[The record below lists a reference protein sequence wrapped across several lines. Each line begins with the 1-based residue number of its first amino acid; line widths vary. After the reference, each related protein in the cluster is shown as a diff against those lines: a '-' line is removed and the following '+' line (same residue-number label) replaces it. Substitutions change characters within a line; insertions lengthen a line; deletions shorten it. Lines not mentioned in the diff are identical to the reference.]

1 MPTRRSQRSRSQSL
15 PGQSLSS
22 FPVSAIESLEPRQL
36 LSATGTGDQTESTL
50 RTIEVSDYVA
60 SENQYLSIE
69 EAHLVSGEIHILTT
83 VLNYPVLAISSQ
95 PSVDGPERSTSIDL
109 NVADDL
115 PIRVFRIDAPA
126 ESTAESVD
134 GYASFHQRLTEQNAE
149 LLYARVEPALS
160 EWRESTL
167 EQLLA
172 AAQQEYG
179 DQFGQEAEKPD
190 YGFFHVLPVGN
201 GIVDGVF
208 RQFDNATALFS
219 TFSETNN
226 QVDGVDEVDIV
237 ETDGRYI
244 YSVSGSELVITAA
257 VTDNAPAEVV
267 SRTQLGSN
275 LHHGIFLHEGRLTI
289 LSQEAAE
296 EYPIRVFG
304 SRDVLQPIARTV
316 VSVMDISD
324 PTTPTLQ
331 QETIVDGTV
340 QSARAIGS
348 DVYVVINNSAGIPR
362 LPSPWVRFDTDSST
376 RYRTEEFD
384 RYAARLTEEVLNLTP
399 PSVFQ
404 RKSADGAVT
413 LQRTGW
419 LSGSTEHISAGYA
432 QLTSIVQF
440 DMMSDESTP
449 TDTISF
455 RTSQYGASHL
465 YATADTIYVATT
477 QYPLDEAGGHFFRR
491 NTNATTS
498 IRKVDLSGERMQLA
512 GRGQVMGVLESQFS
526 LDEHNGYLRVA
537 TTTNQWLAATSEN
550 HLFVLEDVGDELV
563 VVGSQTGLAPGERI
577 YSARFD
583 GDRAWIVTFRRI
595 DPVFAFD
602 LSDPSNPQLV
612 GELKIPGF
620 SEHLQLIDENHLL
633 AIGREATD
641 EGFQL
646 GLQVSLFD
654 VSTLSDPQLLFQ
666 RSLDEDENSWG
677 YSEALHEHHAFH
689 YIADQGLLVVPFH
702 DRHSHSGLMTLRIDP
717 EDGIDIVG
725 HISADD
731 SYQIRRSV
739 RLDDHLYGIGNNS
752 IIVAALDAPG
762 TKLDEVTFPAGL
774 REDRHSVLTRFFET
788 LTERISIREYIDNA
802 GERFSQVELGEFFG
816 QIGLPSEQFD
826 FEFVVNNVQTGVEA
840 LREQTDRPA
849 LRLDELEE
857 RLPEGTW
864 EILVRTRNRLLENAQ
879 WGDWIPSDIFN
890 VGRDEPV
897 MVSDGR
903 LSELSPVLQWS
914 DIPDLVNS
922 AIVDG
927 TTETHFNPVDHFEVW
942 ISDVAAGHMVI
953 YDRDVSDTQLNLD
966 ALQPGDYYAWFRGIY
981 EDGTAADWSP
991 RTDFQILGKP
1001 LAIVEEIFSTADRLP
1016 SFTWEAVTDAVSYEI
1031 QIVRPDGTT
1040 TVYTADSLADAEH
1053 DLTSQLAPGEYTLQV
1068 RAMLLSGQTE
1078 WAEHT
1083 FTIVDRPALN
1093 IQGGRIDLIGVDGAL
1108 RPDAQEA
1115 VELWI
1120 GNAATKERVFHS
1132 TQWTESSIRDFVSQF
1147 GLHNQVGEYEAWV
1160 RLVGE
1165 ENSKWSH
1172 RHSFEVFHDA
1182 ISVVTS
1188 GDIAGGEQQILSWL
1202 PEDTVESYEVFIQRH
1217 GQPGAYYQRSG
1228 LTGSSHELEKPL
1240 PDGSYQYWM
1249 RGQLPNGLGYTRWT
1263 PAIALNVLQTAAP
1276 TLTFGNDVL
1285 TWDPPSAASHHHLWI
1300 NRVDADGNLIE
1311 ARIAH
1316 FRELT
1321 GLEFDTEFLPDGH
1334 YQSWVQ
1340 SFVDTQSGVRQ
1351 TIWSDRLD
1359 FEVTTISD
1367 FIDQIDDQ
1375 IDDVVDDVVDLLNG
1389 F

>member
-1 MPTRRSQRSRSQSL
+1 MPTRRSHRSRMQSL

-22 FPVSAIESLEPRQL
+22 FPVCAIESLEPRQL
-36 LSATGTGDQTESTL
+36 LSATGTGDQTDGTL

-60 SENQYLSIE
+60 SKNQYLSIE
-69 EAHLVSGEIHILTT
+69 EAHLAGSEIHILTT
-83 VLNYPVLAISSQ
+83 VLDYPFSHTLSA
-95 PSVDGPERSTSIDL
+95 STADEPHPASIRLD
-109 NVADDL
+109 VAADL
-115 PIRVFRIDAPA
+115 PIRVFRIDAP
-126 ESTAESVD
+126 EQSTAESVD
-134 GYASFHQRLTEQNAE
+134 SYATFHRLLAEQDTEQ
-149 LLYARVEPALS
+149 LYARVDPALS
-160 EWRESTL
+160 EWRESVL
-167 EQLLA
+167 NDLLA
-172 AAQQEYG
+172 AAQREYG
-179 DQFGQEAEKPD
+179 DQFGQESERPSYGYVEVMPIAEENPD
-190 YGFFHVLPVGN
+190 RVIRFL
-201 GIVDGVF
+201 DSA
-208 RQFDNATALFS
+208 ATVVNS
-219 TFSETNN
+219 FSETNN
-226 QVDGVDEVDIV
+226 QITGVDEADIV
-237 ETDGRYI
+237 ETDGRYL
-244 YSVSGSELVITAA
+244 YSVSGSELIITSAA
-257 VTDNAPAEVV
+257 GENEPAAVV
-267 SRTQLGSN
+267 SRTQLASN
-275 LHHGIFLHEGRLTI
+275 RHHGMFLHDGRLTI
-289 LSQEAAE
+289 ISQESA
-296 EYPIRVFG
+296 IQSI
-304 SRDVLQPIARTV
+304 SRALTYWGVRPQTVRTV
-316 VSVMDISD
+316 VSVMDVSD
-324 PTTPTLQ
+324 PTSPTLQ
-331 QETIVDGTV
+331 QETVIDGYV
-340 QSARAIGS
+340 QTARAV
-348 DVYVVINNSAGIPR
+348 DNNVYVLVSNSAGVPR
-362 LPSPWVRFDTDSST
+362 LPMPWSVFDSESST
-376 RYRTEEFD
+376 SYRTENFHD
-384 RYAARLTEEVLNLTP
+384 YAQRLRIEVQSLTP
-399 PSVFQ
+399 PSVYQ
-404 RKSADGAVT
+404 RTVVDDTVT
-413 LQRTGW
+413 LQQTGW
-419 LSGSTEHISAGYA
+419 LNTATEQIETGYA
-432 QLTSIVQF
+432 QLNSIVQF
-440 DMMSDESTP
+440 DMRSDESTP
-449 TDTISF
+449 VDSVSF
-455 RTSQYGASHL
+455 RTTRSGTSHVF
-465 YATADTIYVATT
+465 ATADTIYVATT
-477 QYPLDEAGGHFFRR
+477 QYPEQEFAGLFFRGSSEAI
-491 NTNATTS
+491 TL

-512 GRGQVMGVLESQFS
+512 GTGQVEGVLESQFS
-526 LDEHNGYLRVA
+526 VDEHNGYLRVA
-537 TTTNQWLAATSEN
+537 TTTSPWSSSRAEN
-550 HLFVLEDVGDELV
+550 HLFVLEDIGDELV
-563 VVGSQTGLAPGERI
+563 VVGSLTGLAPGERI

-602 LSDPSNPQLV
+602 LSDPANPRLV

-620 SEHLQLIDENHLL
+620 SEHLQLIDDNHLL
-633 AIGREATD
+633 AIGREATE

-666 RSLDEDENSWG
+666 RTLNEDENFWG

-689 YIADQGLLVVPFH
+689 YIADQGLLVVPYH
-702 DRHSHSGLMTLRIDP
+702 DRHSHSGLMTLRIDL
-717 EDGIDIVG
+717 ENGIDIVG

-731 SYQIRRSV
+731 SYQVRRSV
-739 RLDDHLYGIGNNS
+739 RIDDHLYGIGNNS
-752 IIVAALDAPG
+752 IIVAALDAPD
-762 TKLDEVTFPAGL
+762 TRLHEVTFPTGL

-788 LTERISIREYIDNA
+788 LTERISIREYIDNT
-802 GERFSQVELGEFFG
+802 GERFSQVELGEFTG
-816 QIGLPSEQFD
+816 QIGPPSEQFD

-840 LREQTDRPA
+840 LRERTDRPA

-879 WGDWIPSDIFN
+879 WGDWIPSDVFN

-927 TTETHFNPVDHFEVW
+927 TTETQFNPVDHFEVW

-953 YDRDVSDTQLNLD
+953 YDRDVPDTQLNLD
-966 ALQPGDYYAWFRGIY
+966 ALKPGDYYAWFRGIY

-1001 LAIVEEIFSTADRLP
+1001 LEIAAEIFSTADRLP
-1016 SFTWEAVTDAVSYEI
+1016 SFTWEAVTEAVSYEI

-1040 TVYTADSLADAEH
+1040 TVYMADSLADAEH
-1053 DLTSQLAPGEYTLQV
+1053 DLTSHLAPGEYTLRV

-1132 TQWTESSIRDFVSQF
+1132 TQWTESTIRDFVSQF

-1182 ISVVTS
+1182 ISVVTA

-1202 PEDTVESYEVFIQRH
+1202 PENTVESYEVFIQRH
-1217 GQPGAYYQRSG
+1217 GQPGAYYHRSG

-1249 RGQLPNGLGYTRWT
+1249 RGKLPNGLGYTRWT
-1263 PAIALNVLQTAAP
+1263 PAIDLNVLQTAAP

-1285 TWDPPSAASHHHLWI
+1285 TWDAPSAAGHHHLWI
-1300 NRVDADGNLIE
+1300 NRVDEVGNLME

-1321 GLEFDTEFLPDGH
+1321 GLEFRTEFLPDGH
-1334 YQSWVQ
+1334 YQGWVQ

-1359 FEVTTISD
+1359 FEVTTIGD